1 MARKVIKAKQGKFL
15 LFVFQYF
22 CYKRNLWNCRG
33 SSRLVTMAETLF
45 SLEVHIE
52 SVENLRVACK
62 LPALCFRLLDFPTMI
77 IHHVSPLD
85 AEKMRQ
91 KLRLEGN
98 ESVLQDLKDRFG
110 NFQFRKGKSCLFKAS
125 IDTLLLQLQTVP
137 LYAMLM
143 DLWPRKPVL
152 VGSTLIPLKRA
163 IDKIS
168 KDVYQKGIA
177 VPSFYRDEGDFSVYN
192 LMGSCI
198 AKVKLGFRLLSLGGS
213 LIPHIP
219 TEALAKRSTERIE
232 TGGQIEQAVKG
243 ALEKVLPEIE
253 SGTFLE
259 EHIPEDIADSETD
272 GQTVKPSQTQDEKQT
287 AEVQTYLRARD
298 ITSHIPSS
306 DRRRSEEDLVITNT
320 FCPPPLYYNC
330 FSKSTVDSDSNTV
343 RKTGPRIQTSGNSSV
358 AGNRQAASRDSESCD
373 VDFMYFEPSVVQ
385 RDGTVGVT
393 SVSVQTDKKFPKL
406 SVEPQSNGSQLELVS
421 GLYNL
426 RGLISDG
433 HLPVLNALIQELSSL
448 TGGHQTDTT
457 TQPSSSKI
465 QSQTT
470 PRHPQK
476 YSSKEKA
483 RGVRKPL
490 TSENNAV
497 HMKSSQHVSRPK
509 SNQTSVIGLPK
520 RRVRFKQTNLTYG
533 MTKTQQMRL
542 EINQKDKLTNRRRP
556 CEAHAAALAQK
567 ENKRTS
573 LQETFGEGALGM
585 TYKIGSGR
593 KLLGGRPKQM
603 ADAQIQTQ
611 EYSSEQGLHKV
622 EIAPPSSEEVREN
635 REKPAVELV
644 ESEERSKTPNSVEG
658 FIPQVEGMCTI
669 FVFFLL

>member
-1 MARKVIKAKQGKFL
+1 M
-15 LFVFQYF
+15 
-22 CYKRNLWNCRG
+22 
-33 SSRLVTMAETLF
+33 TMAETLF
-45 SLEVHIE
+45 SLEVHVE

-152 VGSTLIPLKRA
+152 VGSTLISLKRA

-259 EHIPEDIADSETD
+259 EDIPEDIADSETD
-272 GQTVKPSQTQDEKQT
+272 GQTVKPSQTQDVKQT
-287 AEVQTYLRARD
+287 AEVQTYLHARD
-298 ITSHIPSS
+298 ITSHIRSH
-306 DRRRSEEDLVITNT
+306 DRRTSEEDLVIANT

-330 FSKSTVDSDSNTV
+330 FSKSKVDSDSDTV
-343 RKTGPRIQTSGNSSV
+343 RKTEPRILKSGSSSV
-358 AGNRQAASRDSESCD
+358 AGNRQAAGRDSESCD

-385 RDGTVGVT
+385 RDGTVDVM
-393 SVSVQTDKKFPKL
+393 SVSVQTDEKFPKP

-433 HLPVLNALIQELSSL
+433 HLPVLNALIQEFSSL

-457 TQPSSSKI
+457 TQPNSSKI
-465 QSQTT
+465 QTT

-483 RGVRKPL
+483 KGVRKPV
-490 TSENNAV
+490 TSEKNAV
-497 HMKSSQHVSRPK
+497 HMKSSQHVSHLK

-520 RRVRFKQTNLTYG
+520 QRVRFKQTSLTYG

-542 EINQKDKLTNRRRP
+542 EMNQKDKLTNRRRP
-556 CEAHAAALAQK
+556 CEAHAAAFAQK

-585 TYKIGSGR
+585 TYKIGPGR
-593 KLLGGRPKQM
+593 KLLGGKPKQM
-603 ADAQIQTQ
+603 EDAQIQTQ
-611 EYSSEQGLHKV
+611 EYSSEQGLHEV
-622 EIAPPSSEEVREN
+622 EMAQPSSEEVREN

-644 ESEERSKTPNSVEG
+644 ESEERSKTPNSVEV
-658 FIPQVEGMCTI
+658 FIPQVDGMCTI
-669 FVFFLL
+669 FLFFTLAGLKLIVDSLTL

>member
-1 MARKVIKAKQGKFL
+1 M
-15 LFVFQYF
+15 
-22 CYKRNLWNCRG
+22 
-33 SSRLVTMAETLF
+33 TMAETLF
-45 SLEVHIE
+45 SLEVHVE

-125 IDTLLLQLQTVP
+125 IDTLSLQLQTVP

-152 VGSTLIPLKRA
+152 VGSTLISLKRA

-168 KDVYQKGIA
+168 KHVYQKGIA

-232 TGGQIEQAVKG
+232 TGGQIEQA
-243 ALEKVLPEIE
+243 LEKVLPEIE

-259 EHIPEDIADSETD
+259 EDIPEDIADSETD
-272 GQTVKPSQTQDEKQT
+272 GQTVKPSQTQDVKQT
-287 AEVQTYLRARD
+287 AEVQTYLHARD
-298 ITSHIPSS
+298 ITSHIRSH

-330 FSKSTVDSDSNTV
+330 FSKSTVDSDSDTV
-343 RKTGPRIQTSGNSSV
+343 RKTEPRILKSGSSSV
-358 AGNRQAASRDSESCD
+358 AGNRQAAGRDSESCD

-385 RDGTVGVT
+385 RDGVVGVT
-393 SVSVQTDKKFPKL
+393 SVSVQTDEKL
-406 SVEPQSNGSQLELVS
+406 SKPTMEPQSNGSQLELVS

-457 TQPSSSKI
+457 TQPNSSKI
-465 QSQTT
+465 QTT

-483 RGVRKPL
+483 KGVRKPV
-490 TSENNAV
+490 TSEKNAV
-497 HMKSSQHVSRPK
+497 HMKSSQHVSHPK

-520 RRVRFKQTNLTYG
+520 QRVRFKQTSLTYG

-542 EINQKDKLTNRRRP
+542 EMNQKDKLTNRRRP

-585 TYKIGSGR
+585 TYKIGPGR
-593 KLLGGRPKQM
+593 KLLGGKSKQM

-611 EYSSEQGLHKV
+611 EYSSEQGLHEV
-622 EIAPPSSEEVREN
+622 EMAQPSSEEVREN

-644 ESEERSKTPNSVEG
+644 ESEERSKTPNSVEV

-669 FVFFLL
+669 FLFFTLAGLKLIVDSLTL

>member
-1 MARKVIKAKQGKFL
+1 M
-15 LFVFQYF
+15 
-22 CYKRNLWNCRG
+22 
-33 SSRLVTMAETLF
+33 TMAETLF
-45 SLEVHIE
+45 SLEVHVE

-152 VGSTLIPLKRA
+152 VGSTLISLKRA

-177 VPSFYRDEGDFSVYN
+177 VPSFYRDEGYFSVYN

-259 EHIPEDIADSETD
+259 EDIPEDIADSETD
-272 GQTVKPSQTQDEKQT
+272 GQTGKPSQTQDVKQT
-287 AEVQTYLRARD
+287 AEVQTYLHARD
-298 ITSHIPSS
+298 ITSHIRSH
-306 DRRRSEEDLVITNT
+306 DRRRSVEDLVITNT

-330 FSKSTVDSDSNTV
+330 FSKSTVDSDSDTV
-343 RKTGPRIQTSGNSSV
+343 RKTEPRILKSGSSSV
-358 AGNRQAASRDSESCD
+358 AGNRQAAGRDSESCD

-385 RDGTVGVT
+385 RDGTVGVM
-393 SVSVQTDKKFPKL
+393 SVSVQTDEKFPKP

-457 TQPSSSKI
+457 TQPNSSKI
-465 QSQTT
+465 QTT

-483 RGVRKPL
+483 KGVRKPV
-490 TSENNAV
+490 TSEKNAV
-497 HMKSSQHVSRPK
+497 HMKSSQHVSHLK

-520 RRVRFKQTNLTYG
+520 QRVRFKQTSLTYG

-542 EINQKDKLTNRRRP
+542 EMNQKDKLTNRRRP

-585 TYKIGSGR
+585 TYKIGPGR
-593 KLLGGRPKQM
+593 KLLGGKPKQM
-603 ADAQIQTQ
+603 ADAQTQTQ
-611 EYSSEQGLHKV
+611 EYSSDQGLHEV
-622 EIAPPSSEEVREN
+622 EMAQPSSEEVREN

-644 ESEERSKTPNSVEG
+644 ESEERSKTPNSVEV

-669 FVFFLL
+669 FLFFTLAGLKLIVDSLTL

>member
-1 MARKVIKAKQGKFL
+1 
-15 LFVFQYF
+15 
-22 CYKRNLWNCRG
+22 
-33 SSRLVTMAETLF
+33 
-45 SLEVHIE
+45 
-52 SVENLRVACK
+52 
-62 LPALCFRLLDFPTMI
+62 
-77 IHHVSPLD
+77 
-85 AEKMRQ
+85 
-91 KLRLEGN
+91 
-98 ESVLQDLKDRFG
+98 
-110 NFQFRKGKSCLFKAS
+110 
-125 IDTLLLQLQTVP
+125 
-137 LYAMLM
+137 
-143 DLWPRKPVL
+143 
-152 VGSTLIPLKRA
+152 
-163 IDKIS
+163 
-168 KDVYQKGIA
+168 
-177 VPSFYRDEGDFSVYN
+177 
-192 LMGSCI
+192 MGSCI

-272 GQTVKPSQTQDEKQT
+272 GQAVKPSQTQDEKQT

-358 AGNRQAASRDSESCD
+358 ASNRQAASRDSESCD

-385 RDGTVGVT
+385 RDGTVGVM
-393 SVSVQTDKKFPKL
+393 SVSVQTDEKFPKP
-406 SVEPQSNGSQLELVS
+406 SVEPRSNGSQLELVS

-542 EINQKDKLTNRRRP
+542 EMNQKDKLTNRRRP

-611 EYSSEQGLHKV
+611 EYSSEQGLHEV

-644 ESEERSKTPNSVEG
+644 ESEERSKTPNSVEV

-669 FVFFLL
+669 FVFFFYFSRLL

>member
-1 MARKVIKAKQGKFL
+1 M
-15 LFVFQYF
+15 
-22 CYKRNLWNCRG
+22 
-33 SSRLVTMAETLF
+33 TMAETLF
-45 SLEVHIE
+45 SLEVHVE

-152 VGSTLIPLKRA
+152 VGSTLISLKRA

-168 KDVYQKGIA
+168 EDVYQKGIA

-198 AKVKLGFRLLSLGGS
+198 ARVKLGFRLLSLGGS

-259 EHIPEDIADSETD
+259 EDIPEDIADSETD
-272 GQTVKPSQTQDEKQT
+272 GQAVKPSQTQDEKQT
-287 AEVQTYLRARD
+287 AEVQTYLCARD

-330 FSKSTVDSDSNTV
+330 FSKSTVDSDSDTV
-343 RKTGPRIQTSGNSSV
+343 RKTEPRILKSGNSSV
-358 AGNRQAASRDSESCD
+358 AGNRQAAGRDSESCD

-393 SVSVQTDKKFPKL
+393 SVSVQTDEKLPKPTM
-406 SVEPQSNGSQLELVS
+406 EPQSNGSQLELVS

-433 HLPVLNALIQELSSL
+433 HLPVVNALIQELSSL

-457 TQPSSSKI
+457 TQPNSSKI
-465 QSQTT
+465 QTT

-483 RGVRKPL
+483 KGVRKPV
-490 TSENNAV
+490 TSEKNAV
-497 HMKSSQHVSRPK
+497 HMKSSQHVSHPK

-520 RRVRFKQTNLTYG
+520 QRVRFKQTSLTYG

-542 EINQKDKLTNRRRP
+542 EMNQKDKLTNRRRP

-567 ENKRTS
+567 QNKRTS

-585 TYKIGSGR
+585 TYKIGPGR
-593 KLLGGRPKQM
+593 KLLGGKPKQM

-611 EYSSEQGLHKV
+611 EYSSDQGLQEV
-622 EIAPPSSEEVREN
+622 EMAQPSSEEVREN

-644 ESEERSKTPNSVEG
+644 ESEERSKTPNSVEV

-669 FVFFLL
+669 FLFFTLAGLKLIVDSLTL